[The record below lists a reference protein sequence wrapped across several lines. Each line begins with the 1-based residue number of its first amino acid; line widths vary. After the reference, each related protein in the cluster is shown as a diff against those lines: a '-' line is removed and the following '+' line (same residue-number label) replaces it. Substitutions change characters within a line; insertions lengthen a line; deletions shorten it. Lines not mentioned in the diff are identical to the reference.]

1 MSMDAKSDDRSI
13 SEILIREVQVYLLV
27 ACGVA
32 IPLVATFVLTSDFT
46 AVGPAFYS
54 AVGSSDSEWWLAVGG
69 GLMALGYVLDLHMW
83 SNGWQM
89 ISFVYA
95 AVTVACILVGF
106 VFMSASAP
114 SIPII
119 LGFVTVIFS
128 VVGIRRYMLKEISIQ
143 EFSFTTSCIFASF
156 ALGLSIVWLIWA
168 ATPALGGYHTWTMR
182 KLDVKKNKLLTVFV
196 MWCSPV
202 ILALACGIAALFT
215 LLRGKFHASTPWH
228 DGQSNKQDFHY
239 VLGELKLTA
248 LSLGIMGLVAWVA
261 AALAAS
267 DMGLSHTVMRL
278 SATMGVLITIYIWNM
293 LGTEMIEQ
301 AAKESDT
308 VQMVWYFIHS
318 DWVKGLFVLFFLPLL
333 PVYLAAEFFH
343 QCLRRLWQVFGI
355 EQARLGDSGGWLTQE
370 ARENCEMWSN
380 WEKASVLSKCMM
392 FGVLYFILFVGVSQ
406 GVTVFLSWLT
416 ARITPWPLP
425 VIIVALFAIGMFM
438 FLLPPVPGLPIY
450 AVSGLVIVNRCKQDG
465 WSFFFGCT
473 LATGFCFFLKL
484 AAIVA
489 QQKGIGEQFS
499 DSVRVKKLV
508 AIHTPQMKAVRH
520 ILNQEGWRL
529 SKVAV
534 LVGGPDWPTSVLT
547 GILKLRVSEMLLG
560 STPII
565 FVVLPVVLAGAFTL
579 QQQGTGEQATLY
591 RNIANVMTMMAS
603 IMLVACTIIAGYYVE
618 STIQENRQAIEE
630 GSFERDPQEDE
641 VLKEINKYERYTQH
655 WKEQT
660 NWSLLPCWLRLL
672 LLKGSLMMS
681 FMMHIILEPFGE
693 PFKSFSVTQR
703 ISDLPGGTVLGLI
716 NPCGY
721 VAILLFCASSMCL
734 TIFEVWCYMH
744 VKDNEKDE
752 HSRLLPPA

>member
-333 PVYLAAEFFH
+333 PVYLAAEFFSPTFTETVAG
-343 QCLRRLWQVFGI
+343 LW
-355 EQARLGDSGGWLTQE
+355 
-370 ARENCEMWSN
+370 
-380 WEKASVLSKCMM
+380 
-392 FGVLYFILFVGVSQ
+392 
-406 GVTVFLSWLT
+406 
-416 ARITPWPLP
+416 
-425 VIIVALFAIGMFM
+425 
-438 FLLPPVPGLPIY
+438 
-450 AVSGLVIVNRCKQDG
+450 
-465 WSFFFGCT
+465 
-473 LATGFCFFLKL
+473 
-484 AAIVA
+484 
-489 QQKGIGEQFS
+489 
-499 DSVRVKKLV
+499 
-508 AIHTPQMKAVRH
+508 H
-520 ILNQEGWRL
+520 
-529 SKVAV
+529 
-534 LVGGPDWPTSVLT
+534 
-547 GILKLRVSEMLLG
+547 
-560 STPII
+560 
-565 FVVLPVVLAGAFTL
+565 
-579 QQQGTGEQATLY
+579 
-591 RNIANVMTMMAS
+591 
-603 IMLVACTIIAGYYVE
+603 
-618 STIQENRQAIEE
+618 
-630 GSFERDPQEDE
+630 
-641 VLKEINKYERYTQH
+641 
-655 WKEQT
+655 
-660 NWSLLPCWLRLL
+660 
-672 LLKGSLMMS
+672 
-681 FMMHIILEPFGE
+681 
-693 PFKSFSVTQR
+693 
-703 ISDLPGGTVLGLI
+703 
-716 NPCGY
+716 
-721 VAILLFCASSMCL
+721 
-734 TIFEVWCYMH
+734 
-744 VKDNEKDE
+744 
-752 HSRLLPPA
+752 